1 MEMTKTIYLRS
12 LILSLLWIS
21 VVSTDA
27 TVINGINYS
36 LDSDKKEAAVISNS
50 PGYSGD
56 IVIPEEVEY
65 SGTLYSVT
73 SIGNEAFR
81 NCSGLTSVTIPNS
94 VTSIGEYAFE
104 HCNGLTSVTIPNS
117 VTSIDFGAFFGCS
130 GLTSVTIPNSVTS
143 IGKMSFW
150 YCVNLTSVIIPN
162 SVTSIGSQAF
172 EGCSGLTTVTIPNNV
187 TSIGDM
193 AFWYCVNLTSVTI
206 PNSVTSIGSYAFDGC
221 SGLTSVTV
229 EAKTPLTIADN
240 VFSNRAN
247 ATLRVPVGCKDA
259 YATATGWKEFNEIQE
274 WATPSDMFVF
284 TANPDGTTCS
294 VTGFTDYC
302 VGDVAIPESWEGLS
316 VTSIGCSAFCGCSG
330 LTSVTIPNSVT
341 SIGDH
346 AFRECSGLTSITI
359 PNSVTCIGEYNQ
371 EIKGKT
377 NVEFMPV
384 SA

>member
-56 IVIPEEVEY
+56 IVIPEKVEY

-117 VTSIDFGAFFGCS
+117 VTSIDFGAFLGCS

-143 IGKMSFW
+143 IG
-150 YCVNLTSVIIPN
+150 LSVF
-162 SVTSIGSQAF
+162 A
-172 EGCSGLTTVTIPNNV
+172 
-187 TSIGDM
+187 D
-193 AFWYCVNLTSVTI
+193 
-206 PNSVTSIGSYAFDGC
+206 C
-221 SGLTSVTV
+221 SGLTSLKV
-229 EAKTPLTIADN
+229 EADNTKYDSRDNCNAIIEKETTTLISGTKNTI
-240 VFSNRAN
+240 
-247 ATLRVPVGCKDA
+247 
-259 YATATGWKEFNEIQE
+259 I
-274 WATPSDMFVF
+274 PS
-284 TANPDGTTCS
+284 G
-294 VTGFTDYC
+294 VT
-302 VGDVAIPESWEGLS
+302 I
-316 VTSIGCSAFCGCSG
+316 IGNNSFYGCSG

-341 SIGDH
+341 SIGNY
-346 AFRECSGLTSITI
+346 AFYK
-359 PNSVTCIGEYNQ
+359 CI
-371 EIKGKT
+371 
-377 NVEFMPV
+377 
-384 SA
+384 

>member
-1 MEMTKTIYLRS
+1 MGCLLIVETESAIGKFRINKKLVNDMEMTKTIYLRS

-117 VTSIDFGAFFGCS
+117 VTSIDFGAFLGCS

-143 IGKMSFW
+143 IG
-150 YCVNLTSVIIPN
+150 LSVF
-162 SVTSIGSQAF
+162 A
-172 EGCSGLTTVTIPNNV
+172 
-187 TSIGDM
+187 D
-193 AFWYCVNLTSVTI
+193 
-206 PNSVTSIGSYAFDGC
+206 C
-221 SGLTSVTV
+221 SGLTSLKV
-229 EAKTPLTIADN
+229 EADN
-240 VFSNRAN
+240 TRKRNN
-247 ATLRVPVGCKDA
+247 HI
-259 YATATGWKEFNEIQE
+259 N
-274 WATPSDMFVF
+274 
-284 TANPDGTTCS
+284 
-294 VTGFTDYC
+294 
-302 VGDVAIPESWEGLS
+302 
-316 VTSIGCSAFCGCSG
+316 
-330 LTSVTIPNSVT
+330 
-341 SIGDH
+341 
-346 AFRECSGLTSITI
+346 
-359 PNSVTCIGEYNQ
+359 
-371 EIKGKT
+371 
-377 NVEFMPV
+377 
-384 SA
+384 

>member
-117 VTSIDFGAFFGCS
+117 VTSIDFGAFLGCS

-143 IGKMSFW
+143 IG
-150 YCVNLTSVIIPN
+150 LSVF
-162 SVTSIGSQAF
+162 A
-172 EGCSGLTTVTIPNNV
+172 
-187 TSIGDM
+187 D
-193 AFWYCVNLTSVTI
+193 
-206 PNSVTSIGSYAFDGC
+206 C
-221 SGLTSVTV
+221 SGLTSLKV
-229 EAKTPLTIADN
+229 EADNTKYDSRDNCNAIIEKETTTLISGTKNTIIPSGVTIIGN
-240 VFSNRAN
+240 NSF
-247 ATLRVPVGCKDA
+247 
-259 YATATGWKEFNEIQE
+259 YGWK
-274 WATPSDMFVF
+274 FV
-284 TANPDGTTCS
+284 A
-294 VTGFTDYC
+294 
-302 VGDVAIPESWEGLS
+302 
-316 VTSIGCSAFCGCSG
+316 
-330 LTSVTIPNSVT
+330 
-341 SIGDH
+341 
-346 AFRECSGLTSITI
+346 
-359 PNSVTCIGEYNQ
+359 
-371 EIKGKT
+371 
-377 NVEFMPV
+377 
-384 SA
+384 